1 MIKIKTSIKRQEG
14 NPDLC
19 AIKVHCDAWRLPYKD
34 ILADLSILR
43 INNYDAF
50 LYALRQLVEEDFF
63 LFCYLI
69 LDLPVNHPFLLAR
82 CYEVQDYAF
91 VNTLNLWARDHWKA
105 LGYNTPV
112 LTTKGWK
119 KHGELKVGDYVYGS
133 SGTPVK
139 VIARTKNFTDAEQY
153 EIEFN
158 NKIKIIASCNHLW
171 KVNKK
176 SRRRINK
183 TEKRNYRDSFIMTSD
198 EIYGHGCAVD
208 NRLSVSVN
216 PVFFEEKNLI
226 IEPYVLGVWL
236 GDGSSDCSRIH
247 GIDQEIFEIIK
258 DMGYEVSDTGRS
270 VTKTVKGLITDLK
283 KLDLKK
289 NKHIPDVYKYAS
301 YEQRRDL
308 IQGLFDTDGSI
319 DKSGVAVFTNIN
331 ERLARDVHEVLLS
344 LGIKSNFKTY
354 YGKMGN
360 DNYVFYN
367 VSFSTNTEFIPFKL
381 ARKAN
386 KIKFDKPKNQR
397 YITNIIKLRAGENLV
412 NCIQVDSSDG
422 IYLVGK
428 EFIPTHNSTL
438 ITFARTLWKFCKKPD
453 NRVFL
458 FSNSLKL
465 ATPHFKLLKWTMER
479 NEKLHEIWPEVFWKD
494 PEKEAEWSVQGGLYL
509 KQNHLKDPSLAA
521 YGLIDS
527 MPTGGHPDER
537 VIDDL
542 VDLKNIG
549 TEFMMEKVENA
560 YRMADNLSSG
570 DSTIET
576 IIGTRYRDSDLYE
589 KLQEEGRHYVS
600 IRPAEVD
607 SFGNGEFGGTPVL
620 LSKETLEQKKISQKH
635 IYHAQMLLKPM
646 GLGFSIFKV
655 DDLVF
660 YDRLNEDGNYYITT
674 DPAVNPLYTKG
685 NKNDKTSMWLL
696 KSSKGRR
703 IDIVDHL
710 YDRIGLKEKWEQ
722 LKQWVTRYN
731 LDQIGYEEYGTQKD
745 REFFELKMEEERF
758 YFTITPIKGD
768 LSSKADRI
776 AKLVPFFTEK
786 KIRFP
791 KTLMRFT
798 KDKGAIDVITDFIE
812 NEYKTYPNVAHDDRL
827 DSLSIFAKLDI
838 IYPEGEAPPEET
850 LDYRKRYN
858 HDPLSIDDEI
868 VGECYYGGF

>member
-1 MIKIKTSIKRQEG
+1 MIDIKSSIQVIEAHPVLRELG
-14 NPDLC
+14 
-19 AIKVHCDAWRLPYKD
+19 IHCDKWRLPYREILKD
-34 ILADLSILR
+34 LHSMSS
-43 INNYDAF
+43 DAR
-50 LYALRQLVEEDFF
+50 LEALRNIVEHDFF

-82 CYEVQDYAF
+82 CYEVQDKAF
-91 VNTLNLWARDHWKA
+91 LKNAMYLWARDHWKA
-105 LGYNTPV
+105 LGYDTPV

-133 SGTPVK
+133 CGTPVK

-198 EIYGHGCAVD
+198 EIYEHGCAVD

-386 KIKFDKPKNQR
+386 KVKFDKPKNQR
-397 YITNIIKLRAGENLV
+397 YITNITKLRAGENIV

-438 ITFARTLWKFCKKPD
+438 ITFARTLWKFAKVKGHK
-453 NRVFL
+453 VFL
-458 FSNSLKL
+458 FSNSTKL
-465 ATPHFKLLKWTMER
+465 IKPHFKKIKKEMEE
-479 NEKLHEIWPEVFWKD
+479 NPKLHALWSDVFWQN
-494 PEKEAEWSVQGGLYL
+494 PLKEADWTLDEGLFL
-509 KQNHLKDPSLAA
+509 KGNSLKDPSLAC

-527 MPTGGHPDER
+527 MPTGGHPNER
-537 VIDDL
+537 IVDDL

-549 TEFMMEKVENA
+549 TPFMMNKVLEA
-560 YRMADNLSSG
+560 YRNSDNLSSG
-570 DSTIET
+570 DSTTET
-576 IIGTRYRDSDLYE
+576 IIGTSYLDGDLYQTILE
-589 KLQEEGRHYVS
+589 DGTHEVS

-607 SFGNGEFGGTPVL
+607 ENGEGLYDGIPVY
-620 LSKETLEQKKISQKH
+620 LSVETLAQKKIKQKH
-635 IYHAQMLLKPM
+635 VYHAQHLLKPLAFGTAM
-646 GLGFSIFKV
+646 FEVGDLQFYNSLP
-655 DDLVF
+655 DDL
-660 YDRLNEDGNYYITT
+660 RYYIVA
-674 DPAVNPLYTKG
+674 DPAINSQYTTYR
-685 NKNDKTSMWLL
+685 DKDMSAMWLL
-696 KSSKGRR
+696 GAGKSNKLYV
-703 IDIVDHL
+703 VDMIHE
-710 YDRIGLKEKWEQ
+710 DMGIKERWEQ
-722 LKQWVTRYN
+722 LKMWHSRYSI
-731 LDQIGYEEYGTQKD
+731 DETGYEEYGTQKD
-745 REFFELKMEEERF
+745 REFFDLKMEEERF
-758 YFTITPIKGD
+758 YFKITPIKGD
-768 LSSKADRI
+768 LTKKSERI
-776 AKLVPFFTEK
+776 SQLCVFFNEK
-786 KIRFP
+786 KIYFP
-791 KTLMRFT
+791 KNLPYLSKTR
-798 KDKGAIDVITDFIE
+798 GVIDLITDFID
-812 NEYKTYPNVAHDDRL
+812 NEYKRYPNLRHEDRL
-827 DSLSIFAKLDI
+827 DALSLLVKLKI
-838 IYPEGEAPPEET
+838 NYPVGEEVPQET
-850 LDYRKRYN
+850 QDYRKRYMLN
-858 HDPLSIDDEI
+858 PLNDDMEI
-868 VGECYYGGF
+868 HECYYGGL